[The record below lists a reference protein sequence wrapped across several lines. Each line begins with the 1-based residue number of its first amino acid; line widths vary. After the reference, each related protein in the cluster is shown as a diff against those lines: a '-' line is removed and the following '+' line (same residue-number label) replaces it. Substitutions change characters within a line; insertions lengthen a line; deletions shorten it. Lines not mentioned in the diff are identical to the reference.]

1 MPRILLAEDDP
12 VSRAFLVES
21 LQGCRIEVIA
31 VGAGDDALAA
41 ARRER
46 FDLLILDHRLPG
58 WDGDRVLTMLRADA
72 SAASQSVAA
81 IATTADPDPDV
92 HARLRDAC
100 FAYVLV
106 KPMDAASLRETLC
119 GLGVI
124 VASLPLDNDA
134 GLAASGSAEALRA
147 LRGLFAAELSTL
159 DIELETLRRD
169 PVALSQRLH
178 RLRAACGF
186 CGAKALDDAAAAL
199 TGTLRSGDQT
209 RIVEATIAF
218 RSSLTVTRTALCKQG
233 AGRLAACASALRRE

>member
-1 MPRILLAEDDP
+1 MPRTLLAEDDP

-31 VGAGDDALAA
+31 VGSGDDAIAA

-58 WDGDRVLTMLRADA
+58 LDGDRVLTMLRADA
-72 SAASQSVAA
+72 GAESRLVLAL
-81 IATTADPDPDV
+81 ATTADPDPGV
-92 HARLRDAC
+92 HARLRDAG
-100 FAYVLV
+100 FAHVLV
-106 KPMDAASLRETLC
+106 KPMDAASLRETLR

-124 VASLPLDNDA
+124 VAPSPLDNDA

-147 LRGLFAAELSTL
+147 LRRLLAAELSTL

-169 PVALSQRLH
+169 PIALGQRLH

-186 CGAKALDDAAAAL
+186 CGAKALDGAAAAL
-199 TGTLRSGDQT
+199 TDALRSGDAT
-209 RIVEATIAF
+209 RIAEATTAF
-218 RSSLTVTRTALCKQG
+218 RSNLTVTRTVLSNQG
-233 AGRLAACASALRRE
+233 SG